1 MGRANDRNLDIA
13 VAVEVRG
20 ADRVEPSMRQTN
32 WFRFGEW
39 NDLASGD
46 PEYRN
51 RGTSIEV

>member
-1 MGRANDRNLDIA
+1 MGRANDSNLDIA
-13 VAVEVRG
+13 VAVEVRSTHW
-20 ADRVEPSMRQTN
+20 VEPSMRQTN

-39 NDLASGD
+39 NQLASGD